1 MLRNLFAL
9 APLLLASAAL
19 AVDVPAPLNFPAPRL
34 LPAGKDFPITDYG
47 AVGDGTTLNTDAI
60 HKAIDACAAAGG
72 GTVVI
77 PKGTFLSGAIFIKKP
92 VNFRVDGT
100 LKGSTAV
107 KDYPVIDSRFE
118 GIERPVMAAFVNVL
132 NVDGITVSGQGTID
146 GSGDVW
152 LANFPRGG
160 RNGARAGAGSQ
171 PASQPASRP
180 ATQPMTA
187 FTGPRTVLTPTPD
200 NPPPQRLPG
209 GTLMKPRLFN
219 FTSCNNVAIKDL
231 HLQNQA
237 IWCLHILYCTDVLVD
252 HLDILDTTHR
262 VPSSDGIDIDSSKRV
277 RVDHTTI
284 SVNDDCISIKSGK
297 DEDGRRVN
305 RPSEQ
310 ILIVNTHFAE
320 GQGGAAMGSEVSGGV
335 HDVEVRDC
343 ISDKG
348 NWAPIRLKTQP
359 TRGGV
364 VENIVYRN
372 VQVSDVRQA
381 FEFNLAWNMR
391 INTVGEQT
399 PTTMKNVFLINVSG
413 DARSAGA
420 MNGLPAKP
428 ITDVHFIDCHI
439 TAATGL
445 RMNNVERIDTAG
457 LTVKNVAGEVLPPT
471 TGRPANPATAPAAQP

>member
-1 MLRNLFAL
+1 MKKTL
-9 APLLLASAAL
+9 LLLATAAF
-19 AVDVPAPLNFPAPRL
+19 AVDVPPPLNFPGPTL

-47 AVGDGTTLNTDAI
+47 AVADGKTLNTDAI
-60 HKAIDACAAAGG
+60 QKAIDAAAAAGG
-72 GTVVI
+72 GTVVV

-100 LKGSTAV
+100 LKGSTEV
-107 KDYPVIDSRFE
+107 KDYPIIDSRFE

-132 NVDGITVSGQGTID
+132 NVDGITVSGEGTID

-160 RNGARAGAGSQ
+160 RGNAA
-171 PASQPASRP
+171 ASRP
-180 ATQPMTA
+180 APRVA
-187 FTGPRTVLTPTPD
+187 VANGPRIVLTPTPD
-200 NPPPQRLPG
+200 NPPAARLPG

-219 FTSCNNVAIKDL
+219 FTNCHNVAIKDL

-237 IWCLHILYCTDVLVD
+237 IWGLHILYCSDVLVD
-252 HLDILDTTHR
+252 HLDILDPTHR

-320 GQGGAAMGSEVSGGV
+320 GQGGAAMGSEVTGGV

-343 ISDKG
+343 TADKG

-372 VQVSDVRQA
+372 VHVSNVRKA

-391 INTVGEQT
+391 INTAGEQH
-399 PTTMKNVFLINVSG
+399 PTSMKNIYLINVSG
-413 DARSAGA
+413 DARAAGS
-420 MNGLPAKP
+420 MNGLADKP
-428 ITDVHFIDCHI
+428 ITDVHFINCNL
-439 TAATGL
+439 TANSGL
-445 RMNNVERIDTAG
+445 TMSNVERIDTAG
-457 LTVKNVAGEVLPPT
+457 LTVKNSAGELLPPT
-471 TGRPANPATAPAAQP
+471 TTGRGGAEAP

>member
-1 MLRNLFAL
+1 MLRNLVAL
-9 APLLLASAAL
+9 VPLLLASAAL
-19 AVDVPAPLNFPAPRL
+19 AVDVPAPLDFPGPKL

-47 AVGDGTTLNTDAI
+47 AVGDGATLNTDAI

-132 NVDGITVSGQGTID
+132 NVDGITVSGEGTID

-160 RNGARAGAGSQ
+160 RNGARGGA
-171 PASQPASRP
+171 ASQPGFQPTSRP
-180 ATQPMTA
+180 TPQGTV

-320 GQGGAAMGSEVSGGV
+320 GQGGAAMGSEVTGGV
-335 HDVEVRDC
+335 RDVEVRDC

-364 VENIVYRN
+364 VERIVYRN
-372 VQVSDVRQA
+372 VQVSNVRQA

-391 INTVGEQT
+391 INTAGEQF
-399 PTTMKNVFLINVSG
+399 PTTMKDVFLINVSG

-457 LTVKNVAGEVLPPT
+457 LTVKNAEGQILPPT
-471 TGRPANPATAPAAQP
+471 TGRPAPPTTAPAAP